1 MDDREQR
8 RNATKTAGH
17 RKEQLVH
24 FHATGTWLA
33 EGARFSEAISG
44 LGRIGFIPK
53 GVRRFKT
60 HHAANLDWDT
70 CLAQGMAKLAI
81 ARAR

>member
-1 MDDREQR
+1 MKIAGRRQEQP
-8 RNATKTAGH
+8 
-17 RKEQLVH
+17 VH
-24 FHATGTWLA
+24 FHATGQWLA
-33 EGARFSEAISG
+33 QGARFSEAISG
-44 LGRIGFIPK
+44 LSRMGFIPK

-60 HHAANLDWDT
+60 HHAANLHWDT